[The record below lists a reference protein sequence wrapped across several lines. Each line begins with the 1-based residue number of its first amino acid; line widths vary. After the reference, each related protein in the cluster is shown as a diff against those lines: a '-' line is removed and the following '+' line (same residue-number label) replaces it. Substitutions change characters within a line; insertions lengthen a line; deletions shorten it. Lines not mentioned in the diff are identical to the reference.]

1 MILVILVFD
10 KQSHDYHH
18 NCDQHYDMHHNHK
31 HNHSHN
37 HHHKDGGDVAA
48 AGVGGGGVNDCGGDG
63 NGGCLVFLVICVS
76 KCL

>member
-1 MILVILVFD
+1 MILVLLVFN

-37 HHHKDGGDVAA
+37 HHHKDGGDAA
-48 AGVGGGGVNDCGGDG
+48 AAAPPGGDGGVNDCGGDG
-63 NGGCLVFLVICVS
+63 NGGWLVFLVNCAS
-76 KCL
+76 K